1 MRKYES
7 VVSIPT
13 QALPCSG
20 QRVSSQ
26 PAPTGAAPLGL
37 QFANRVQRYKIIY
50 NSGCFGDVFFP
61 NYTNHPY
68 PSFVKGGVGVVIPL
82 PKICYMRMMPPM
94 GCSVTFASP
103 FLFTLS
109 CLSTEVGMVSP
120 FFFGSS
126 V

>member
-37 QFANRVQRYKIIY
+37 QFANRVQRY
-50 NSGCFGDVFFP
+50 NFF
-61 NYTNHPY
+61 
-68 PSFVKGGVGVVIPL
+68 VIHD
-82 PKICYMRMMPPM
+82 
-94 GCSVTFASP
+94 ASHARFFSES
-103 FLFTLS
+103 FLFDSFLQIRRVHFHVPNICS
-109 CLSTEVGMVSP
+109 YPKV
-120 FFFGSS
+120 
-126 V
+126 